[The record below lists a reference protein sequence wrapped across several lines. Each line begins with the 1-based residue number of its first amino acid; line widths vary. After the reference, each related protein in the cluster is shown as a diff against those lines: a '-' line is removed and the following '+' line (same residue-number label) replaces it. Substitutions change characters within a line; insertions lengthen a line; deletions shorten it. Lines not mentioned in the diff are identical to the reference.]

1 MKMSKLCERD
11 LTDWLRDRSQS
22 FPSSMIKHIGDDCAV
37 FDPPPKSNL
46 AITTDMLL
54 EDVHF
59 RRHWISPYF
68 LGRKSLLVNLSDLAA
83 VGARPYACLLGL
95 ALPADLP
102 KSYFHSFMKGLLEE
116 GTRWNTPLIGGDL
129 SQSASI
135 FVSVTTWGFFE
146 TGRPVWRSKAQDGDA
161 LVLIG
166 EIGLSRLGLEIL
178 RREGSSELWKVDNE
192 DSLAQWAGED
202 FRYRCLKAHFLPQ
215 ALVQVGSWLSENRV
229 ANAMIDISDGL
240 SSDLLQIVQQS
251 QLTAEIDLDQLP
263 LPEGSIGEVN
273 RLEAALNGGED
284 YALLFTASK
293 KQMERLSSNFP
304 SEFPPFRVIGRLSHG
319 EPGVYLKRGNE
330 RESCESGG
338 FDHFRSKP
346 YG

>member
-1 MKMSKLCERD
+1 MNMSKLCEKD

-22 FPSSMIKHIGDDCAV
+22 FPSSIIKHIGDDCAV
-37 FDPPPKSNL
+37 FEPHLKSKL

-83 VGARPYACLLGL
+83 VGAQPYACLLGL

-102 KSYFHSFMKGLLEE
+102 QNYFQSFMKGFLEE
-116 GTRWNTPLIGGDL
+116 GARWNTSLIGGDL

-146 TGRPVWRSKAQDGDA
+146 TGRPLWRSNAQDGDA

-178 RREGSSELWKVDNE
+178 RREGSSELWKVDDE

-251 QLTAEIDLDQLP
+251 QLTAEIDLDHLP

-284 YALLFTASK
+284 YALLFTASQ
-293 KQMERLSSNFP
+293 KQMDRLSSTFP
-304 SEFPPFRVIGRLSHG
+304 SKFPPCRVIGHLSRG
-319 EPGVYLKRGNE
+319 EPGVYLKRGGQL
-330 RESCESGG
+330 ESCEPGG
-338 FDHFRSKP
+338 FDHFKS
-346 YG
+346 

>member
-1 MKMSKLCERD
+1 MNISKLSEKD

-22 FPSSMIKHIGDDCAV
+22 FPSSIIKHIGDDCAV
-37 FDPPPKSNL
+37 FDPHLKSNL

-54 EDVHF
+54 EDEHF

-68 LGRKSLLVNLSDLAA
+68 LGRKSLLVNVSDLAA

-102 KSYFHSFMKGLLEE
+102 QNYFHSFMKGLLEE
-116 GTRWNTPLIGGDL
+116 GARWDTPLIGGDL

-146 TGRPVWRSKAQDGDA
+146 TGRPVWRSQAQDGDA

-178 RREGSSELWKVDNE
+178 RREGSSELWKIDNE

-215 ALVQVGSWLSENRV
+215 ALVQVGSWLSENQV

-240 SSDLLQIVQQS
+240 SSDLLQIAQQS
-251 QLTAEIDLDQLP
+251 KLTAEIDLDHLP

-273 RLEAALNGGED
+273 SLEAALNGGED
-284 YALLFTASK
+284 YALLFTASQ
-293 KQMERLSSNFP
+293 KQMDRLSSTFP
-304 SEFPPFRVIGRLSHG
+304 SEFPPYQVIGHLSRG
-319 EPGVYLKRGNE
+319 EPGVYLKRGDQ
-330 RESCESGG
+330 RKSCEAGG
-338 FDHFRSKP
+338 FDHFRS
-346 YG
+346 

>member
-102 KSYFHSFMKGLLEE
+102 QSYFHSFMKGLLEE

-178 RREGSSELWKVDNE
+178 RREGSSELWKVDDE
-192 DSLAQWAGED
+192 DSLAQWAGEN

-229 ANAMIDISDGL
+229 ANAMITGSSTEWRRGL
-240 SSDLLQIVQQS
+240 RLALYSFPETNGS
-251 QLTAEIDLDQLP
+251 AEFKLPKRVSTLPGYRPP
-263 LPEGSIGEVN
+263 LPW
-273 RLEAALNGGED
+273 
-284 YALLFTASK
+284 
-293 KQMERLSSNFP
+293 
-304 SEFPPFRVIGRLSHG
+304 
-319 EPGVYLKRGNE
+319 
-330 RESCESGG
+330 
-338 FDHFRSKP
+338 
-346 YG
+346 

>member
-102 KSYFHSFMKGLLEE
+102 QSYFHSFMKGLLEE

-192 DSLAQWAGED
+192 DSLAQWAGEN

-251 QLTAEIDLDQLP
+251 QLTAEIHLDQLP
-263 LPEGSIGEVN
+263 LPEESIGEVN

-293 KQMERLSSNFP
+293 KQMDRLSSNFP

-346 YG
+346 HG